1 MTISTHVLDTSIGR
15 PAVAVDIRL
24 LAREADG
31 PWREIARGTTGTDGR
46 VAGFGAIHGL
56 GEYCLRFDVGSYF
69 RARGADSFYSV
80 VNVEFQTADQ
90 SAHYHVPLLVS
101 PYGYSTYRGS

>member
-1 MTISTHVLDTSIGR
+1 MTISTHVLDTSLGR
-15 PAVAVDIRL
+15 PAAAVDIRL

-31 PWREIARGTTGTDGR
+31 AWREIGRGTTGADGR
-46 VAGFGAIHGL
+46 VAGFGSTPGV

-69 RARGADSFYSV
+69 RARGTESFYPV
-80 VNVEFQTADQ
+80 VNVEFHAADS

>member
-15 PAVAVDIRL
+15 PAVAVDVRL

-31 PWREIARGTTGTDGR
+31 AWREIGRGSTGADGR
-46 VAGFGAIHGL
+46 IVGFGSTPDAA
-56 GEYCLRFDVGSYF
+56 EYCLRFDVGSYF
-69 RARGADSFYSV
+69 RALGTESFYSI
-80 VNVEFQTADQ
+80 VNVEFNAADPG
-90 SAHYHVPLLVS
+90 AHYHVPLLAS